1 MYILYTMLAY
11 MITLPY
17 IIKTRSMYVCTMYV
31 CMYVYN
37 KLSGP
42 NKGENIAN

>member
-17 IIKTRSMYVCTMYV
+17 IIKTRSMYVCMYV
-31 CMYVYN
+31 CMYVLN